1 MGYNVRTAVELK
13 DQILRRL
20 GAPIINIEVT
30 EDQVYD
36 CIDRAIELF
45 IEYHDQGADKTYC
58 VRVLTKEEANS
69 GAIVFNEPIISVSK
83 VESSSSDLLQS
94 WSGSAV
100 VTDWIFSLA
109 GSGGKSHGVYGGGG
123 ISSGSTQFDMLTWNI
138 LNQKLESIKKMLTP
152 NPSYIYNGMN
162 RELQLFDKVSEGDVI
177 FIEAYVGTAMLI
189 NDIGVVGGQLPSSAS
204 GGITSYQ
211 PEDAVAGSGENQLQ
225 NVYNVRWVRDMSTA
239 YVKQLWGS
247 ILKKYGNQQLPGGL
261 TTDGQTIFDEA
272 TTDLENLRQELYD
285 IEEPLGV
292 MMG

>member
-13 DQILRRL
+13 DLILRRL

-30 EDQVYD
+30 EEQVYD

-45 IEYHDQGADKTYC
+45 VEYHHQGADKTYC
-58 VRVLTKEEANS
+58 VRVLTANEAAT
-69 GAIVFNEPIISVSK
+69 GVIVFNEPILSISK
-83 VESSSSDLLQS
+83 IESSSSDILQN

-109 GSGGKSHGVYGGGG
+109 GSGGKTHGVYGGNG
-123 ISSGSTQFDMLTWNI
+123 ISSGATQFDMVTWNI
-138 LNQKLESIKKMLTP
+138 LSQKLETIKRMLTP
-152 NPSYIYNGMN
+152 NPSYWYNGMN
-162 RELQLFDKVSEGDVI
+162 RELRLFDSVSEGDVI
-177 FIEAYVGTAMLI
+177 FIECYINTAMLI
-189 NDIGVVGGQLPSSAS
+189 NDIGVVGGVLPSHAS

-211 PEDAVAGSGENQLQ
+211 PEDVLAGGGEDQIQ
-225 NVYNVRWVRDMSTA
+225 NVYNVRWVRDMSAA
-239 YVKQLWGS
+239 YVKHLWGS

-285 IEEPLGV
+285 IEEPLGIL
-292 MMG
+292 MG